1 MESIGL
7 VVTKSSIGGCG
18 GSVSCKKQRAGQSL
32 TSSFEV
38 ADRYQCKVVGST
50 VGEASNLSGK
60 TCLREGRKHS
70 WLLERSF
77 DDEMPAQGL

>member
-1 MESIGL
+1 MESIGP

-18 GSVSCKKQRAGQSL
+18 WSISCKKHRAGQSL

-50 VGEASNLSGK
+50 VGEARNLSGEA
-60 TCLREGRKHS
+60 CLGEGRKHS
-70 WLLERSF
+70 WLLEEYSN
-77 DDEMPAQGL
+77 DEMPAHCL